1 MTQRQINTEVE
12 AVAQIA
18 PRLVIKL
25 SWVCVGSLL
34 LSSTNMPPTAMLIS
48 GGRGRKMANN
58 NKNNNSQQKRR
69 SSERQRIVKFIHVL
83 GELVRRRLLVRESR
97 LKYLSSR
104 GVSQATVEAAASDSE
119 Q

>member
-1 MTQRQINTEVE
+1 
-12 AVAQIA
+12 
-18 PRLVIKL
+18 
-25 SWVCVGSLL
+25 
-34 LSSTNMPPTAMLIS
+34 
-48 GGRGRKMANN
+48 MANN

-104 GVSQATVEAAASDSE
+104 GVNQATMVVASDSK
-119 Q
+119 QFSQR